1 MNAGAMG
8 WETFDLVEWVS
19 FLMPDGKIKQIL
31 GTDLNVGYR
40 YCREAYDGVALRA
53 MLKSE
58 GKSNHREIR
67 NAIEKLAQR
76 RRASQPREASA
87 GCIFRNPED
96 VSAGLLIEE
105 VGMKGEREGGAVVS
119 NLHGNFILNEGGA
132 TANEIIS
139 LIQRVRER
147 VRESKGMILEP
158 EVTLLG
164 KTWEQYLS

>member
-1 MNAGAMG
+1 M
-8 WETFDLVEWVS
+8 
-19 FLMPDGKIKQIL
+19 
-31 GTDLNVGYR
+31 GYR

-67 NAIEKLAQR
+67 NAIEKLAKR

-105 VGMKGEREGGAVVS
+105 VGMKGEREGQAVVS

-132 TANEIIS
+132 TASEIIS

-147 VRESKGMILEP
+147 VKESKGMILEP

-164 KTWEQYLS
+164 KKWEQYLS

>member
-1 MNAGAMG
+1 
-8 WETFDLVEWVS
+8 
-19 FLMPDGKIKQIL
+19 
-31 GTDLNVGYR
+31 
-40 YCREAYDGVALRA
+40 
-53 MLKSE
+53 
-58 GKSNHREIR
+58 
-67 NAIEKLAQR
+67 
-76 RRASQPREASA
+76 
-87 GCIFRNPED
+87 
-96 VSAGLLIEE
+96 
-105 VGMKGEREGGAVVS
+105 MKGEREGGAVVS